1 MKHLLY
7 KIALFLI
14 PIVLVWLAVEV
25 FYRSAPNNYTFKYKQ
40 LEAQKASVETLIFGD
55 SHAFFG
61 INPEFLNTKSFNASN
76 ISQSLYF
83 DELIFNKYLDE
94 MPRLKTV
101 VITIG
106 YTSLSQQDN
115 TSEDVWRKYFYTNQM
130 DLEVPIV
137 SNWDI
142 KKYSLALTRR
152 FKKSVELSQKYHAEG
167 SVIGCDNSGWGYYYT
182 VENSIKDIEANA
194 VYIAKKHEDGLL
206 DFTVNTKRIQKIIEE
221 SIAKGISIQL
231 VFMPVSSAYAE
242 QVNSNKVNAI
252 NNTLEA
258 LSKANKNTN
267 YYNLFQDSRF
277 NNSDFYDANHLN
289 TKGAKKCSIILDELI
304 N

>member
-115 TSEDVWRKYFYTNQM
+115 TSEDVWRKYFYASQM

-137 SNWDI
+137 SSWDI

-152 FKKSVELSQKYHAEG
+152 FKKSVELSQKYHTEG
-167 SVIGCDNSGWGYYYT
+167 SVIGCDNSGWGHYYT
-182 VENSIKDIEANA
+182 VENSIKDIEVNA
-194 VYIAKKHEDGLL
+194 AYIAKKHEDGLL
-206 DFTVNTKRIQKIIEE
+206 DFDVNLGRIKKILEKSALK
-221 SIAKGISIQL
+221 SIDVKL
-231 VFMPVSSAYAE
+231 VFMPVSSAYAK
-242 QVNSNKVNAI
+242 QVNAAKVIAINTSLQELSKTNVNA
-252 NNTLEA
+252 
-258 LSKANKNTN
+258 N
-267 YYNLFQDSRF
+267 YYNLFQDTRF
-277 NNSDFYDANHLN
+277 DNSDFYDANHLN
-289 TKGAKKCSIILDELI
+289 TRGAKKCSLIINEFI